1 MKEFSFTIE
10 GRLPSINDYT
20 KACRSNKFN
29 GASMKKKWQN
39 YVIETIQKYM
49 TTDELI
55 DTPVSITFKFYEPNK
70 RRDIDNI
77 QGFAVK
83 VVNDALSK
91 TILPDDRQRYVKKI
105 ISEFDIDKNNPRIEV
120 VVQTL

>member
-1 MKEFSFTIE
+1 MKEFFFTIE

-29 GASMKKKWQN
+29 GAAMKKKWQN
-39 YVIETIQKYM
+39 YVIAAIQDNIKIN
-49 TTDELI
+49 ELI